1 MPGSFAYRVVDDRG
15 QRTRGVADAENPQG
29 LRRRLEAQ
37 GFLVLDVA
45 PTSRAVGA
53 GTGVGSRHVRR
64 RDVLEV
70 TRALAALL
78 GAGLSLS
85 RALTTAAQI
94 VPERVSQLLEDLR
107 ARTARGDS
115 LSIALDAHA
124 AAFPPMYR
132 GVVRAGERSG
142 DLAGAFTALAA
153 QMEADDRLRS
163 RMLSASIYPMLL
175 AVGGIITC
183 SVLVLVVLP
192 RFAELLGGAEAK
204 LPRSTAALLAT
215 AAALRSGWPLL
226 LVLAFAVAVAFLAG
240 RKSPRA
246 RRAVAALVVRLPVV
260 GNLRRYTLAAR
271 FARLTGV
278 LLTGGAPLL
287 VALDDVLASIADPLA
302 QDETARIRDRVHDGV
317 ALHRAVSEG
326 ALYPPVLG
334 RLVAVGEESG
344 KLQEFLTRAADFCE
358 DRAERILARL
368 VALAEPAMIL
378 VFGALVAF
386 VALSLLQALYGIDAA
401 AFR

>member
-1 MPGSFAYRVVDDRG
+1 MPSSFSYRVVDARG
-15 QRTRGVADAENPQG
+15 QRTRGVADAENSEG
-29 LRRRLEAQ
+29 LARTLESQ

-45 PTSRAVGA
+45 PAAPASAAGA
-53 GTGVGSRHVRR
+53 GAASRHVRR

-85 RALTTAAQI
+85 RALATAAHI
-94 VPERVSQLLEDLR
+94 VPERVSRLLEDLR
-107 ARTARGDS
+107 ARTARGDG
-115 LSIALDAHA
+115 LATALDAHA
-124 AAFPPMYR
+124 IVFPPMYR

-142 DLAGAFTALAA
+142 DLAGAFTALAS
-153 QMEADDRLRS
+153 QMEADDRLRA

-175 AVGGIITC
+175 AAGGIITC

-192 RFAELLGGAEAK
+192 RFADLLAGAQTT

-215 AAALRSGWPLL
+215 AAALRSGWPF
-226 LVLAFAVAVAFLAG
+226 LVIVAPAMAVAFLSSRRSA
-240 RKSPRA
+240 RVQRA
-246 RRAVAALVVRLPVV
+246 FAALVVRLPVV
-260 GNLRRYTLAAR
+260 GALRRYTLAAR

-287 VALDDVLASIADPLA
+287 LALDDVFASIADPLA
-302 QDETARIRDRVHDGV
+302 RDETLRIRDRVHDGV

-326 ALYPPVLG
+326 ALFPPVLG

-344 KLQEFLTRAADFCE
+344 KLEEFLTRAADFCE
-358 DRAERILARL
+358 DRAERILGRL

-386 VALSLLQALYGIDAA
+386 VALSLLQALYGIDAS